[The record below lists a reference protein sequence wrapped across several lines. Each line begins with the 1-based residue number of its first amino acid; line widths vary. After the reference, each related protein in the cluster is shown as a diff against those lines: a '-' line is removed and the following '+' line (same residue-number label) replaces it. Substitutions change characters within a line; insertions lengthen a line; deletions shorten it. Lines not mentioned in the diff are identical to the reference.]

1 MKNRKR
7 AVSLLCAIL
16 LLCAPICMTAFA
28 ADEPQVDWLIPQML
42 KIGYTPDTIVNVKN
56 LPSELA
62 GKNVTIATADSELF
76 KEYNL
81 FGHCFSPHAYGRE
94 SVAEGGDA
102 RIYFRYG
109 SRPVFKPGTF
119 TMQMKICETNTT
131 DVIATVGEPYTV
143 TIEEPVIES
152 NAPQR
157 AAIGEKLSFSAQLT
171 NTLLENGKVA
181 DYQTPEFD
189 VHKVAYQP
197 SIEILEG
204 QDLVTLSN
212 PDCSNILSA
221 GADLTFLKEGTV
233 KIKVR
238 FQQLQ
243 TCSEHSL
250 LFGDQFNEGTYNPE
264 KIFTINV
271 ADVLTGV
278 KVKAPAKT
286 EYLVGDK
293 LDTTGMVVSAI
304 YKNSGEK
311 AITEGFTLSDV
322 DMSTP
327 GEKNVTVTF
336 EGKSDSFAITVK
348 KKPQPPVIDKTVLEQ
363 LIKDLEKYSKAE
375 YTEKS
380 WKAFASALQD
390 AMTVLGSGTA
400 TPDEIQ
406 EAISAL
412 NNAAIGLV
420 KLGASSSLNVDSP
433 NKGGDLA
440 VPPTG
445 DADGLIYLVLSGV
458 LALALAGAAVSLKKR
473 RGTQK

>member
-28 ADEPQVDWLIPQML
+28 ADEPQIDWLIPQTL
-42 KIGYTPDTIVNVKN
+42 KIGDKISTIATVKN
-56 LPSELA
+56 LPGEMEGA
-62 GKNVTIATADSELF
+62 AVDADSPDAGGYMLH
-76 KEYNL
+76 NL
-81 FGHCFSPHAYGRE
+81 FGHCFTSHEYGFGH
-94 SVAEGGDA
+94 VTEGT
-102 RIYFRYG
+102 G
-109 SRPVFKPGTF
+109 SLVVGNMEPSTIFKPGPVAL
-119 TMQMKICETNTT
+119 QVKICNEETGQETP
-131 DVIATVGEPYTV
+131 VGAPFSI

-152 NAPQR
+152 NAPQS

-181 DYQTPEFD
+181 DYQTPELN

-221 GADLTFLKEGTV
+221 AADLTFLKEGTV

-250 LFGDQFNEGTYNPE
+250 LFGDQFNEGTYSPE

-412 NNAAIGLV
+412 NNAAKGLV

-445 DADGLIYLVLSGV
+445 DADGLIYLALSGV